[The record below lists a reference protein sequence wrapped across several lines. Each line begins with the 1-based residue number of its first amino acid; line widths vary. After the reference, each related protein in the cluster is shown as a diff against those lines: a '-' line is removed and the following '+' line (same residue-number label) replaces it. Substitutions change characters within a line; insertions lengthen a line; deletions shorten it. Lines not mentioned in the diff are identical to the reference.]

1 LPTQNLETTRFTSD
15 FMKYWTKAL
24 PLLCMVAIFASC
36 GKNERSATTG
46 WKMNDTKWGGFE
58 TKADY
63 QGQETPPNMVLIP
76 GGNFVMGFTEEDVPY
91 DWDNIPRRV
100 TVSSFYMDQSEMS
113 NADYLFYLEWTALSY
128 GDSYREVYVNALP
141 DTLVWRDE
149 LSFNEPYVQNYLRHP
164 ATKDHPVVGVSWKQA
179 REFARWRT
187 DRTNEAILIDKGIL
201 NPSPDAKDD
210 QVFVTD
216 SYFAGQY
223 DGTPRKRLKDLRS
236 GGERDVKMEDGM
248 LQPEFRLPTEAEWE
262 YAALALPGLQA
273 NEKDENYTD
282 RRIYPWSGTSVR
294 YQRHDKNQGKMYAN
308 FKRRGGD
315 YMGIAGKPN
324 DGSSITTPVMDN
336 YPNDFGLYN
345 MAGNVNEWVLDL
357 YRPLTTQDL
366 SDTENHELNAFRGN
380 NFRDIA
386 RDVVDGSVLPKD
398 SLGRLKYEY
407 VKDEEAAQRDNYKTG
422 RPYNY
427 LDGDEQSYAS
437 YATNEH
443 TLISDKARVYKGGSW
458 ADRAYWL
465 SPGTRRYMEEDKS
478 SRTVGFRCAM
488 ISMGSESG
496 EKARGGKT
504 DNRFGISPKKRRR
517 ARR

>member
-1 LPTQNLETTRFTSD
+1 
-15 FMKYWTKAL
+15 
-24 PLLCMVAIFASC
+24 
-36 GKNERSATTG
+36 
-46 WKMNDTKWGGFE
+46 MNDTKWGGFE
-58 TKADY
+58 TQSDY

-76 GGNFVMGFTEEDVPY
+76 GGNFIMGFTEEDVPY

-100 TVSSFYMDQSEMS
+100 TVSSFFMDQTEMS
-113 NADYLFYLEWTALSY
+113 NDDYLFYLNWTRLSY
-128 GDSYREVYVNALP
+128 GSTYPEVYRDALP
-141 DTLVWRDE
+141 DSLVWRDE

-164 ATKDHPVVGVSWKQA
+164 ATKDHPVVGVSWNQA

-187 DRTNEAILIDKGIL
+187 DRVNESILIDKGIL
-201 NPSPDAKDD
+201 NPSPEAKDD

-216 SYFAGQY
+216 AYFAGQY
-223 DGTPRKRLKDLRS
+223 DTEPRKGLKDLRT
-236 GGERDVKMEDGM
+236 GGERQVTLSDGI
-248 LQPEFRLPTEAEWE
+248 LQPEVRLPTEAEWE

-294 YQRHDKNQGKMYAN
+294 YQRHDKYQGQMYAN

-324 DGSSITTPVMDN
+324 DGSSITTQVLEN

-366 SDTENHELNAFRGN
+366 SDVENHELNAFRGN
-380 NFRDIA
+380 NFRDFA
-386 RDVVDGSVLPKD
+386 RDPVDGTLLPKD
-398 SLGRLKYEY
+398 SLGRLRYEY
-407 VKDEEAAQRDNYKTG
+407 VKDEDAAQRDNYKQG
-422 RPYNY
+422 RVYDY
-427 LDGDEQSYAS
+427 LDGDEQSLAK
-437 YATNEH
+437 YATNKH

-465 SPGTRRYMEEDKS
+465 SPGTRRFMEEDKS

-488 ISMGSESG
+488 IKMGSEGADSA
-496 EKARGGKT
+496 KRGSQ
-504 DNRFGISPKKRRR
+504 NRFGSSPKKRRS
-517 ARR
+517 RR

>member
-1 LPTQNLETTRFTSD
+1 
-15 FMKYWTKAL
+15 MKYWIKAL
-24 PLLCMVAIFASC
+24 PFLCLAVILTSC

-58 TKADY
+58 TKSEY
-63 QGQETPPNMVLIP
+63 EGQETPPNMVLIP

-100 TVSSFYMDQSEMS
+100 TVSSFFMDQTEMS
-113 NADYLFYLEWTALSY
+113 NADYLFYLEWTQVSY
-128 GDSYREVYVNALP
+128 GESYPEVYVNALP

-164 ATKDHPVVGVSWKQA
+164 ATKDHPVVGVSWRQA

-187 DRTNEAILIDKGIL
+187 DRMNEAILIDKGIL
-201 NPSPDAKDD
+201 NPSPEAKDD
-210 QVFVTD
+210 QVFISD
-216 SYFAGQY
+216 SYLAGQY
-223 DGTPRKRLKDLRS
+223 DTEPRKGLKDLRT
-236 GGERDVKMEDGM
+236 GGERAVRLEDGI

-294 YQRHDKNQGKMYAN
+294 YQRHDKYQGQMYAN

-324 DGSSITTPVMDN
+324 DGSSITTPVMEN

-366 SDTENHELNAFRGN
+366 SDVENHELNAFRGN
-380 NFRDIA
+380 DFRDVA
-386 RDVVDGSVLPKD
+386 RDPVDGSVLPKD
-398 SLGRLKYEY
+398 SLGRLRYEY
-407 VKDEEAAQRDNYKTG
+407 VKDEDAAQRDNYQRG
-422 RPYNY
+422 RVYNY
-427 LDGDEQSYAS
+427 LDGDEQSLAK
-437 YATNEH
+437 YATNTH

-465 SPGTRRYMEEDKS
+465 SPGTRRFMDEDKS

-488 ISMGSESG
+488 IKMGSEGS
-496 EKARGGKT
+496 EEARGGRT
-504 DNRFGISPKKRRR
+504 QNRFGASPKKRRR

>member
-1 LPTQNLETTRFTSD
+1 
-15 FMKYWTKAL
+15 MKYWNKAL
-24 PLLCMVAIFASC
+24 PFLCMVAIFASC
-36 GKNERSATTG
+36 GKNDRSATTG
-46 WKMNDTKWGGFE
+46 WKMNDSKWGGFE
-58 TKADY
+58 TKSDY
-63 QGQETPPNMVLIP
+63 DGQETPPNMVRIP

-100 TVSSFYMDQSEMS
+100 TVSTFYIDQTEMS
-113 NADYLFYLEWTALSY
+113 NEDYLFYLDWTDFSY
-128 GDSYREVYVNALP
+128 GESYREVYLDALP

-164 ATKDHPVVGVSWKQA
+164 ATKDHPVVGVSWRQA
-179 REFARWRT
+179 REYARWRT

-201 NPSPDAKDD
+201 NPAPDARDE

-216 SYFAGQY
+216 SYLAGQF
-223 DGTPRKRLKDLRS
+223 DGTPRKNLKDLRT
-236 GGERDVKMEDGM
+236 GGERGVRKEDGI

-294 YQRHDKNQGKMYAN
+294 YRIHDKNQGKMYAN

-324 DGSSITTPVMDN
+324 DGSSITTPVLDN

-366 SDTENHELNAFRGN
+366 SDVENHELNAFRGN
-380 NFRDIA
+380 NFKDIA
-386 RDVVDGSVLPKD
+386 RDPVDGSVLPKD
-398 SLGRLKYEY
+398 SLGRLRYEY
-407 VKDEEAAQRDNYKTG
+407 VKDEDAAQRDNYKKG
-422 RPYNY
+422 RVYDY
-427 LDGDEQSYAS
+427 LDGDAQSLVEYS
-437 YATNEH
+437 TNKH
-443 TLISDKARVYKGGSW
+443 TLISDNARVYKGGSW

-465 SPGTRRYMEEDKS
+465 SPGTRRFMEEDKS

-488 ISMGSESG
+488 ISLGSESG
-496 EKARGGKT
+496 ADSRGGKT
-504 DNRFGISPKKRRR
+504 ENRFGISPKKRRR

>member
-1 LPTQNLETTRFTSD
+1 
-15 FMKYWTKAL
+15 MKYWTKLL
-24 PLLCMVAIFASC
+24 PLFAVALVLASC
-36 GKNERSATTG
+36 GRNDRSATTG

-58 TKADY
+58 TKPEYD
-63 QGQETPPNMVLIP
+63 GQETPPNMVFIP

-100 TVSSFYMDQSEMS
+100 TVSSFFMDQTEMS
-113 NADYLFYLEWTALSY
+113 NEDYLFYLDWTRTSY
-128 GDSYREVYVNALP
+128 GDSYPEVYVDALP

-164 ATKDHPVVGVSWKQA
+164 ATAKHPVVGVTWRQA

-187 DRTNEAILIDKGIL
+187 DRVNEAILIDKGIL
-201 NPSPDAKDD
+201 NPSPEARDE

-216 SYFAGQY
+216 SYLAGQY
-223 DGTPRKRLKDLRS
+223 DGTPRKGLKDLRS
-236 GGERDVKMEDGM
+236 GGERSVRLEDGI

-294 YQRHDKNQGKMYAN
+294 YQRRDKYQGQMYAN

-324 DGSSITTPVMDN
+324 DGSSVTTAVYEN

-357 YRPLTTQDL
+357 YRPLTTQTLNDF
-366 SDTENHELNAFRGN
+366 ENHDLNSFRGN
-380 NFRDIA
+380 DFKNLKRDE
-386 RDVVDGSVLPKD
+386 VDGSVLPKD
-398 SLGRLKYEY
+398 SLGRLQYEY
-407 VKDEEAAQRDNYKTG
+407 VTAAEAADRDNYKQG
-422 RPYNY
+422 RVGTY
-427 LDGDEQSYAS
+427 LDGDQQSNAA

-465 SPGTRRYMEEDKS
+465 SPGTRRFMDEDKA

-488 ISMGSESG
+488 ISIGGESAAADG
-496 EKARGGKT
+496 RGKSK
-504 DNRFGISPKKRRR
+504 NRFGADPKKRRR
-517 ARR
+517 SRR

>member
-1 LPTQNLETTRFTSD
+1 
-15 FMKYWTKAL
+15 MKYWIKAL
-24 PLLCMVAIFASC
+24 PILCLAVILTSC

-58 TKADY
+58 TQSDY
-63 QGQETPPNMVLIP
+63 EGQETPPNMVLIP

-113 NADYLFYLEWTALSY
+113 NNDYLLYLDWTRVSY
-128 GDSYREVYVNALP
+128 AATYPEVYQDALP
-141 DTLVWRDE
+141 DSLVWRDE

-164 ATKDHPVVGVSWKQA
+164 ATQNHPVVGISWNQA

-187 DRTNEAILIDKGIL
+187 DRVNEAILIDKGIL
-201 NPSPDAKDD
+201 NPSPEAKDD

-223 DGTPRKRLKDLRS
+223 DTEPRKGLKDLRT
-236 GGERDVKMEDGM
+236 GGERQVNLTDGI
-248 LQPEFRLPTEAEWE
+248 LQPEVRLPTEAEWE

-294 YQRHDKNQGKMYAN
+294 YQRHDKYQGQMYAN

-324 DGSSITTPVMDN
+324 DGSSITTPVLEN

-366 SDTENHELNAFRGN
+366 SDVENHELNAFRGN
-380 NFRDIA
+380 DFRDFA
-386 RDVVDGSVLPKD
+386 RDPVDGTLLPKD

-407 VKDEEAAQRDNYKTG
+407 VKDEDAAQRDNYKKG
-422 RPYNY
+422 RVYDY
-427 LDGDEQSYAS
+427 LDGDEQSLAKYS
-437 YATNEH
+437 TNKH

-465 SPGTRRYMEEDKS
+465 SPGTRRFMEEDKS

-488 ISMGSESG
+488 IKMGSEGG
-496 EKARGGKT
+496 ESARKGRSQ
-504 DNRFGISPKKRRR
+504 NRFGSSPKKRR

>member
-1 LPTQNLETTRFTSD
+1 
-15 FMKYWTKAL
+15 MKYLLKAL
-24 PLLCMVAIFASC
+24 PFLGLAVILSSC
-36 GKNERSATTG
+36 GRNDRSATTN

-58 TKADY
+58 TKQDY
-63 QGQETPPNMVLIP
+63 AGQETPPNMVLIP

-100 TVSSFYMDQSEMS
+100 TVSTFFMDRTEIS
-113 NADYLFYLEWTALSY
+113 NADYLLYLDWTNLAYGESY
-128 GDSYREVYVNALP
+128 PEVYLGALP

-149 LSFNEPYVQNYLRHP
+149 LSYNEPYVENYLRHP
-164 ATKDHPVVGVSWKQA
+164 ATKDHPVVGVSWRQA
-179 REFARWRT
+179 REYARWRT
-187 DRTNEAILIDKGIL
+187 DRVNEAILIDKGIL
-201 NPSPDAKDD
+201 NPNPAPKDD

-223 DGTPRKRLKDLRS
+223 TGDVRKGVKDLRT
-236 GGERDVKMEDGM
+236 GGDRQVRKEDGM

-282 RRIYPWSGTSVR
+282 RRIYPWSGNSMR
-294 YQRHDKNQGKMYAN
+294 YQRHDRYQGQMYAN

-324 DGSSITTPVMDN
+324 DGSSVTTAVTEN
-336 YPNDFGLYN
+336 FPNDFGLYN
-345 MAGNVNEWVLDL
+345 MAGNVNEWVEDL
-357 YRPLTTQDL
+357 YRPLTSQTLNDF
-366 SDTENHELNAFRGN
+366 ENHDLNSFRGN
-380 NFRDIA
+380 DFRQLK
-386 RDVVDGSVLPKD
+386 RDPVDGRPLPKD
-398 SLGRLKYEY
+398 SLGRLQYEY
-407 VKDEEAAQRDNYKTG
+407 VDDADAAERDNYKKG
-422 RPYNY
+422 RVFNY
-427 LDGDEQSYAS
+427 LDGDDQSEAE

-465 SPGTRRYMEEDKS
+465 SPGTRRFMDEDKS

-488 ISMGSESG
+488 ISVGGDSSVSG
-496 EKARGGKT
+496 TGRSG
-504 DNRFGISPKKRRR
+504 NRFGADPKKSRRT
-517 ARR
+517 RR

>member
-1 LPTQNLETTRFTSD
+1 
-15 FMKYWTKAL
+15 MKYWLKAL
-24 PLLCMVAIFASC
+24 PLFLLVGILTSC
-36 GKNERSATTG
+36 GSNDRSRTTG
-46 WKMNDTKWGGFE
+46 WKMNDSKWGGFE
-58 TKADY
+58 TKSDY
-63 QGQETPPNMVLIP
+63 KGQETPPNMVLIP

-100 TVSSFYMDQSEMS
+100 TVSTFFMDQTEIS
-113 NADYLFYLEWTALSY
+113 NEDYLFYLDWTKLSY
-128 GDSYREVYVNALP
+128 GESYPEVFVGALP

-164 ATKDHPVVGVSWKQA
+164 ATKDHPVVGVSWTQA
-179 REFARWRT
+179 REYSRWRT

-201 NPSPDAKDD
+201 NPSPAARDD
-210 QVFVTD
+210 GVFVTD
-216 SYFAGQY
+216 SYMDGQY
-223 DGTPRKRLKDLRS
+223 EGDVRKGVKDLRT
-236 GGERDVKMEDGM
+236 GGDRQVKLEDGI

-262 YAALALPGLQA
+262 YAALALSGLQA

-294 YQRHDKNQGKMYAN
+294 YQRHDRYQGQMYAN

-324 DGSSITTPVMDN
+324 DGASVTTAVTEN

-357 YRPLTTQDL
+357 YRPLTTQTLNDF
-366 SDTENHELNAFRGN
+366 ENHDLNSFRGN
-380 NFRDIA
+380 NFKDVKRDPT
-386 RDVVDGSVLPKD
+386 DGSALPKD
-398 SLGRLKYEY
+398 SLGRLQYEY
-407 VKDEEAAQRDNYKTG
+407 VKDEDAAQRDNYKKG
-422 RPYNY
+422 RVYDY
-427 LDGDEQSYAS
+427 LDGDEQSEAS
-437 YATNEH
+437 YETNKY

-465 SPGTRRYMEEDKS
+465 SPGTRRFMDEDKA

-488 ISMGSESG
+488 IHMGGESA
-496 EKARGGKT
+496 EQDGGRKK
-504 DNRFGISPKKRRR
+504 NRFGADQKKRRR
-517 ARR
+517 SRR

>member
-1 LPTQNLETTRFTSD
+1 
-15 FMKYWTKAL
+15 MKYWIKAL
-24 PLLCMVAIFASC
+24 PFLCLAVILTSC
-36 GKNERSATTG
+36 GKNDRSATTG

-58 TKADY
+58 TQSDY
-63 QGQETPPNMVLIP
+63 EGQAVPPNMVQIP
-76 GGNFVMGFTEEDVPY
+76 GGNFVMGYTEEDVPY

-100 TVSSFYMDQSEMS
+100 TVSSFFMDQTEMS
-113 NADYLFYLEWTALSY
+113 NDDYIFYLNWTHLSY
-128 GDSYREVYVNALP
+128 GSTYPEVYRDALP

-164 ATKDHPVVGVSWKQA
+164 ATKDHPVVGVSWNQA

-187 DRTNEAILIDKGIL
+187 DRVNETILIDKGIL
-201 NPSPDAKDD
+201 NPSPEAKDD

-223 DGTPRKRLKDLRS
+223 DTEPRKGLKDLRT
-236 GGERDVKMEDGM
+236 GGERQVYLSDGI
-248 LQPEFRLPTEAEWE
+248 LQPEVRLPTEAEWE

-294 YQRHDKNQGKMYAN
+294 YQRHDKFQGQMYAN

-324 DGSSITTPVMDN
+324 DGSSITTPVLEN

-366 SDTENHELNAFRGN
+366 SDVENHELNAFRGN
-380 NFRDIA
+380 NFRDFA
-386 RDVVDGSVLPKD
+386 RDPVDGSLLPKD
-398 SLGRLKYEY
+398 SLGRLRYEY
-407 VKDEEAAQRDNYKTG
+407 VKDEDAAQRDNYKKG
-422 RPYNY
+422 RVYDY
-427 LDGDEQSYAS
+427 LDGDEQSLAK
-437 YATNEH
+437 YATNKH

-465 SPGTRRYMEEDKS
+465 SPGTRRFMEEDKS

-488 ISMGSESG
+488 IKMGSDGADS
-496 EKARGGKT
+496 ARKGRSQ
-504 DNRFGISPKKRRR
+504 NRFGSSPKKRRS
-517 ARR
+517 RR

>member
-1 LPTQNLETTRFTSD
+1 
-15 FMKYWTKAL
+15 MKYWIKAL
-24 PLLCMVAIFASC
+24 PFLCLAVILTSC
-36 GKNERSATTG
+36 GKNDRSSTTG

-63 QGQETPPNMVLIP
+63 AGQETPPNMVLIP
-76 GGNFVMGFTEEDVPY
+76 GGNFVMGYTEEDVPY

-100 TVSSFYMDQSEMS
+100 TVSSFFMDQSEMS
-113 NADYLFYLEWTALSY
+113 NADYLFYLDWTKLSY
-128 GDSYREVYVNALP
+128 GETYPEVYLDALP

-164 ATKDHPVVGVSWKQA
+164 ATKDHPVVGVTWRQA
-179 REFARWRT
+179 REYARWRT

-210 QVFVTD
+210 QVFVSD
-216 SYFAGQY
+216 SYLNGQY
-223 DGTPRKRLKDLRS
+223 DTEPRKGLKDLRG
-236 GGERDVKMEDGM
+236 GGERSVKLEDGI

-294 YQRHDKNQGKMYAN
+294 YQRHDKYQGQMYAN

-324 DGSSITTPVMDN
+324 DGSSITTTVMDN

-366 SDTENHELNAFRGN
+366 SDVENHELNAYRGN
-380 NFRDIA
+380 DYKDIA
-386 RDVVDGSVLPKD
+386 RDPVDGSVLPKD
-398 SLGRLKYEY
+398 SLGRLRYEY
-407 VKDEEAAQRDNYKTG
+407 VKDEDAAQRDNYKRG
-422 RPYNY
+422 RVYDY
-427 LDGDEQSYAS
+427 LDGDEQSLAK
-437 YATNEH
+437 YATNKY

-465 SPGTRRYMEEDKS
+465 SPGTRRFMEEDKS

-488 ISMGSESG
+488 IKMGSEGG
-496 EKARGGKT
+496 EEARGGKT
-504 DNRFGISPKKRRR
+504 SNRFGASPKKRR

>member
-1 LPTQNLETTRFTSD
+1 
-15 FMKYWTKAL
+15 MKYWIKAL
-24 PLLCMVAIFASC
+24 PFLCLAVILTSC
-36 GKNERSATTG
+36 GKNDRSATTG

-58 TKADY
+58 TKSDY
-63 QGQETPPNMVLIP
+63 EGQETPPNMVMIP
-76 GGNFVMGFTEEDVPY
+76 GGNFVMGYTEEDVPY

-100 TVSSFYMDQSEMS
+100 TVSSFFMDQSEMS
-113 NADYLFYLEWTALSY
+113 NADYLFYLDWTNLSY
-128 GDSYREVYVNALP
+128 GETYPEVYRDALP

-164 ATKDHPVVGVSWKQA
+164 ATQNHPVVGVTWRQA
-179 REFARWRT
+179 REYARWRT

-210 QVFVTD
+210 QVFVSD
-216 SYFAGQY
+216 SYLNGQY
-223 DGTPRKRLKDLRS
+223 DTEPRKGLKDLRS
-236 GGERDVKMEDGM
+236 GGERGVKLEDGI

-294 YQRHDKNQGKMYAN
+294 YQRHDKYQGQMYAN

-324 DGSSITTPVMDN
+324 DGSSITTTVMDN

-366 SDTENHELNAFRGN
+366 SDVENHELNAYRGN
-380 NFRDIA
+380 DYKDIA
-386 RDVVDGSVLPKD
+386 RDPVDGSVLPKD
-398 SLGRLKYEY
+398 SLGRLRYEY
-407 VKDEEAAQRDNYKTG
+407 VKDEDAAQRDNYKTG
-422 RPYNY
+422 RVYDY
-427 LDGDEQSYAS
+427 LDGDEQSLAK
-437 YATNEH
+437 YATNKY

-465 SPGTRRYMEEDKS
+465 SPGTRRFMEEDKS

-488 ISMGSESG
+488 IKMGSESG
-496 EKARGGKT
+496 QESRGGQT
-504 DNRFGISPKKRRR
+504 ENRFGASPKKRR

>member
-1 LPTQNLETTRFTSD
+1 
-15 FMKYWTKAL
+15 MKYWNNVL
-24 PLLCMVAIFASC
+24 PLLAMIVLFASC
-36 GKNERSATTG
+36 GKNDRNATTG

-58 TKADY
+58 TKSDY
-63 QGQETPPNMVLIP
+63 AGQETPPNMIKIP

-100 TVSSFYMDQSEMS
+100 TVSTFFMDQTEMS
-113 NADYLFYLEWTALSY
+113 NEDYLFYLDWTRLSY
-128 GDSYREVYVNALP
+128 GDSYREVYIGALP

-164 ATKDHPVVGVSWKQA
+164 ATKDHPVVGVTWKQA
-179 REFARWRT
+179 NEFARWRS
-187 DRTNEAILIDKGIL
+187 DRVNEAILIDKGIL

-216 SYFAGQY
+216 AYFAGQY
-223 DGTPRKRLKDLRS
+223 DGTARKGVKDLRT
-236 GGERDVKMEDGM
+236 GGERGVRLEDGI
-248 LQPEFRLPTEAEWE
+248 LQPEIRLPTEAEWE

-282 RRIYPWSGTSVR
+282 RRIYPWNGTGVR
-294 YQRHDKNQGKMYAN
+294 YRINDKNQGKMYAN

-324 DGSSITTPVMDN
+324 DGSSVTTPVLDN

-366 SDTENHELNAFRGN
+366 SDTENHDLNSFRGN

-386 RDVVDGSVLPKD
+386 RDPVDGSALPKD
-398 SLGRLKYEY
+398 SLGRLRYEY
-407 VKDEEAAQRDNYKTG
+407 VTDEEAAQRDNYKRG
-422 RPYNY
+422 RVYDY
-427 LDGDEQSYAS
+427 LDGDAQSLAE
-437 YATNEH
+437 YATNRY
-443 TLISDKARVYKGGSW
+443 TLISDNARVYKGGSW

-465 SPGTRRYMEEDKS
+465 SPGTRRFMEEDKA

-496 EKARGGKT
+496 EETRNGQT
-504 DNRFGISPKKRRR
+504 ENRFGISPSKRRR

>member
-1 LPTQNLETTRFTSD
+1 
-15 FMKYWTKAL
+15 MKYWIKAL
-24 PLLCMVAIFASC
+24 PFLCLAVILTSC
-36 GKNERSATTG
+36 GKNDRSATTG

-58 TKADY
+58 TQSDY
-63 QGQETPPNMVLIP
+63 EGQETPPNMVLIP

-113 NADYLFYLEWTALSY
+113 NEDYLLYLEWTQVSY
-128 GDSYREVYVNALP
+128 GATYPEVYRDALP

-164 ATKDHPVVGVSWKQA
+164 ATHKHPVVGVSWNQA

-187 DRTNEAILIDKGIL
+187 DRVNEAILIDKGIL
-201 NPSPDAKDD
+201 NPSPEAKDD

-223 DGTPRKRLKDLRS
+223 DTEPRKGLKDLRT
-236 GGERDVKMEDGM
+236 GGERQVNLTDGI
-248 LQPEFRLPTEAEWE
+248 LQPEVRLPTEAEWE

-294 YQRHDKNQGKMYAN
+294 YQRHDKYQGQMYAN

-324 DGSSITTPVMDN
+324 DGSSITTQVLEN

-357 YRPLTTQDL
+357 YRPLTTTDL
-366 SDTENHELNAFRGN
+366 SDVENHELNAYRGN
-380 NFRDIA
+380 NFRDFA
-386 RDVVDGSVLPKD
+386 RDPVDGTLLPKD
-398 SLGRLKYEY
+398 SLGRLRYEY
-407 VKDEEAAQRDNYKTG
+407 VKDEDAAQRDNYQKG
-422 RPYNY
+422 RVYDY
-427 LDGDEQSYAS
+427 LDGDDQSLAK
-437 YATNEH
+437 YATNKH

-465 SPGTRRYMEEDKS
+465 SPGTRRFMEEDKS

-488 ISMGSESG
+488 IKMGSEGG
-496 EKARGGKT
+496 ESARKGRSQ
-504 DNRFGISPKKRRR
+504 NRFGSSPKKRR

>member
-1 LPTQNLETTRFTSD
+1 
-15 FMKYWTKAL
+15 
-24 PLLCMVAIFASC
+24 
-36 GKNERSATTG
+36 
-46 WKMNDTKWGGFE
+46 MNDTKWGGFE
-58 TKADY
+58 TQSDY
-63 QGQETPPNMVLIP
+63 EGQTVPPNMVLIP
-76 GGNFVMGFTEEDVPY
+76 GGNFVMGYTEEDVPY

-100 TVSSFYMDQSEMS
+100 TVSSFFMDQTEMS
-113 NADYLFYLEWTALSY
+113 NDDYIFYLNWTRLSY
-128 GDSYREVYVNALP
+128 SSTYPEVYRDALP

-164 ATKDHPVVGVSWKQA
+164 ATRDHPVVGVSWNQA

-187 DRTNEAILIDKGIL
+187 DRVNETILIDKGIL
-201 NPSPDAKDD
+201 NPSPEAKDD

-223 DGTPRKRLKDLRS
+223 DTEPRKGLKDLRT
-236 GGERDVKMEDGM
+236 GGERQVNLADGL
-248 LQPEFRLPTEAEWE
+248 LQPEVRLPTEAEWE

-294 YQRHDKNQGKMYAN
+294 YQRHDKYQGQMYAN

-324 DGSSITTPVMDN
+324 DGSSITTPVLEN

-366 SDTENHELNAFRGN
+366 SDVENHDLNSFRGN
-380 NFRDIA
+380 NFRDFA
-386 RDVVDGSVLPKD
+386 RDPVDGSLLPKD
-398 SLGRLKYEY
+398 SLGRLRYEY
-407 VKDEEAAQRDNYKTG
+407 VKDEDAAQRDNYKKG
-422 RPYNY
+422 RVYDY
-427 LDGDEQSYAS
+427 LDGDEQSLAK
-437 YATNEH
+437 YATNKH

-465 SPGTRRYMEEDKS
+465 SPGTRRFMEEDKS
-478 SRTVGFRCAM
+478 SRAVGFRCAM
-488 ISMGSESG
+488 IKMGSDGADS
-496 EKARGGKT
+496 ARKGRSQ
-504 DNRFGISPKKRRR
+504 NRFGSSPKKRRS
-517 ARR
+517 RR

>member
-1 LPTQNLETTRFTSD
+1 
-15 FMKYWTKAL
+15 MKYWLKAT
-24 PLLCMVAIFASC
+24 PLLALAMLLISSC
-36 GKNERSATTG
+36 GRNDRNSATN

-58 TKADY
+58 SKNGYD
-63 QGQETPPNMVLIP
+63 GQETPPNMVLIP
-76 GGNFVMGFTEEDVPY
+76 GGSYVMGFTEEDVPY

-100 TVSSFYMDQSEMS
+100 TVSTFYMDQTEIS
-113 NADYLFYLEWTALSY
+113 NDDYLLYMSWTALAYGESY
-128 GDSYREVYVNALP
+128 PEVYRDALP

-164 ATKDHPVVGVSWKQA
+164 ATKDHPVVGVTWTQA
-179 REFARWRT
+179 NEFSRWRT
-187 DRTNEAILIDKGIL
+187 DRVNEAILIDKGIIEP
-201 NPSPDAKDD
+201 NPAPQDEN
-210 QVFVTD
+210 VFVTD
-216 SYFAGQY
+216 AYTNGQY
-223 DGTPRKRLKDLRS
+223 EPTIRKGVKDYRT
-236 GGERDVKMEDGM
+236 GGDRQVKMMDGI

-262 YAALALPGLQA
+262 YAALALQGLQE

-282 RRIYPWSGTSVR
+282 RRIYPWSGTGMR
-294 YQRHDKNQGKMYAN
+294 YQRHDKYQGQMYAN

-324 DGSSITTPVMDN
+324 DGASITSAVTEN

-357 YRPLTTQDL
+357 YRPLTTQTLNDF
-366 SDTENHELNAFRGN
+366 ENHDLNSFRGN
-380 NFRDIA
+380 EFKNIKRDP
-386 RDVVDGSVLPKD
+386 VTGQPVEKD

-407 VKDEEAAQRDNYKTG
+407 VTDEEAAQRDNYKKG
-422 RPYNY
+422 RVYNY
-427 LDGDEQSYAS
+427 LDGDEQSEAE

-465 SPGTRRYMEEDKS
+465 SPGTRRFMDEDKG

-488 ISMGSESG
+488 ISLGSEAEVASN
-496 EKARGGKT
+496 GKKK
-504 DNRFGISPKKRRR
+504 NRFGKKIKKRRS
-517 ARR
+517 RR